1 MEMNGTA
8 LRQYTMT
15 NDAMAPT
22 FPRGSIALARE
33 INPDRFIEW
42 GEAYLLETIDGP
54 LLARLIPSD
63 NPANYRCTR
72 DNKERLHNVERFAD
86 MDIPKDAVT
95 GIFRVFAMA
104 KLM

>member
-1 MEMNGTA
+1 MIK
-8 LRQYTMT
+8 QYTMT

-22 FPRGSIALARE
+22 IPRGSIVLARE
-33 INPDRFIEW
+33 INPDRLIEW

-54 LLARLIPSD
+54 LLARLIPSN
-63 NPANYRCTR
+63 NPASYRCTR
-72 DNKERLHNVERFAD
+72 DNEERLHNVKRFAD

>member
-1 MEMNGTA
+1 MMK
-8 LRQYTMT
+8 QYTLT
-15 NDAMAPT
+15 NDEMAPT
-22 FPRGSIALARE
+22 FPRGSIVLARE
-33 INPDRFIEW
+33 INPDRLIEW

-63 NPANYRCTR
+63 DAASYRCTR
-72 DNKERLHNVERFAD
+72 DNPERYPDNTQRYPD

>member
-1 MEMNGTA
+1 MMK
-8 LRQYTMT
+8 QYTIT
-15 NDAMAPT
+15 NDEMAPT
-22 FPRGSIALARE
+22 FPRGSIVLARE
-33 INPDRFIEW
+33 INPDRLIEW

-63 NPANYRCTR
+63 DPASYRCTR
-72 DNKERLHNVERFAD
+72 DNEERLHNVKRFAD

>member
-1 MEMNGTA
+1 MMK
-8 LRQYTMT
+8 QYTIP
-15 NDAMAPT
+15 NDAMAPA
-22 FPRGSIALARE
+22 FPRGSKVLARE
-33 INPDRFIEW
+33 INPDRLIEW

-54 LLARLIPSD
+54 LLARLIPSND
-63 NPANYRCTR
+63 PASYRCTR
-72 DNKERLHNVERFAD
+72 DNAERFPDNTQRYAD